1 MVDNHSA
8 NGSASV
14 SVLSFLLRLHDSIRQ
29 GKQVAEALL
38 WFFLAM
44 VAFPEK
50 QRKCQEELDAVVGRS
65 RMPVVDDGDNLPYMR
80 ATVRE
85 LLRWRPISPLGRFPT
100 NL

>member
-1 MVDNHSA
+1 M
-8 NGSASV
+8 
-14 SVLSFLLRLHDSIRQ
+14 
-29 GKQVAEALL
+29 QVAEALL

-50 QRKCQEELDAVVGRS
+50 QRECQEELDAVVGRS
-65 RMPVVDDGDNLPYMR
+65 RMPTVEDGNNLPYMR

-85 LLRWRPISPLGRFPT
+85 LLRWRPISPLGQFPM